1 MSTAALL
8 PTQLYQIN
16 TGGPFPGVKR
26 GRGVTFITNRR
37 LVPRLRMSRSSVFS
51 PLGAFM
57 AKRDCFTSFHEA

>member
-16 TGGPFPGVKR
+16 TGGPLPWVKR
-26 GRGVTFITNRR
+26 GRGVTLTTNRR
-37 LVPRLRMSRSSVFS
+37 LVPRLRMSRSSASS

-57 AKRDCFTSFHEA
+57 AK